1 MLSSLQHSSVIAG
14 LEPTQ
19 GKALEAHLNA
29 RPVWTQAS
37 LAHEMP
43 DAAQGDLELLC
54 QKLCYQFKEGAQQSL
69 TLMFSM
75 LCLEHA
81 WHVRTSTRR
90 RCNSKFGQH
99 GCTVLFY
106 S

>member
-81 WHVRTSTRR
+81 WRVRLSTCR
-90 RCNSKFGQH
+90 RCNS
-99 GCTVLFY
+99 
-106 S
+106 